1 MNGETLEKR
10 LYDIA
15 KKFNASS
22 LNVGGKV
29 YYRGLRPIQKNASS
43 YKEDI
48 VVAFLTGDGTDVQSG
63 TCLVN
68 VYIPDVQVGS
78 GMFYTNKERCAIV
91 AESLEQFPMFANQ
104 SGSDIYFTQK
114 GMIATFAEEDIKQH
128 FVSLK
133 LEFKVLNNNY

>member
-1 MNGETLEKR
+1 MNGETLEKK
-10 LYDIA
+10 LYNIA
-15 KKFNASS
+15 NEFNKRK
-22 LNVGGKV
+22 LNVDGNV

-48 VVAFLTGDGTDVQSG
+48 VVAFLTGEGTDVQTG

-68 VYIPDVQVGS
+68 VYVPDVQARS
-78 GMFYTNKERCAIV
+78 GIFYADKERCAVI

-104 SGSDIYFTQK
+104 SGDGVYFKQR
-114 GMIATFAEEDIKQH
+114 GMIATFAEENIKQH

-133 LEFKVLNNNY
+133 LEFKSLNKNY

>member
-15 KKFNASS
+15 KTFNASV

-29 YYRGLRPIQKNASS
+29 YYRGLRPIQKNSSS

-48 VVAFLTGDGTDVQSG
+48 VIAFLAGDGTDVQSG
-63 TCLVN
+63 TCLLN
-68 VYIPDVQVGS
+68 VYVPDMQVGS
-78 GMFYTNKERCAIV
+78 GMFYTNKERCVAI
-91 AESLEQFPMFANQ
+91 AEALEQFPMFANQ
-104 SGSDIYFTQK
+104 SDSGIYFKQS

>member
-10 LYDIA
+10 LYDLA
-15 KKFNASS
+15 KEFNAGV

-29 YYRGLRPIQKNASS
+29 YYRGLRPIQKNDSS

-48 VVAFLTGDGTDVQSG
+48 VVAFLAGDGTDVQSG
-63 TCLVN
+63 TCLMN
-68 VYIPDVQVGS
+68 VYVPDKQASS
-78 GMFYTNKERCAIV
+78 GMFYANKERCAFI
-91 AESLEQFPMFANQ
+91 AEALEQFSMFANQ
-104 SGSDIYFTQK
+104 SDSGIYFKQK
-114 GMIATFAEEDIKQH
+114 GMIATLAEEDIKQH